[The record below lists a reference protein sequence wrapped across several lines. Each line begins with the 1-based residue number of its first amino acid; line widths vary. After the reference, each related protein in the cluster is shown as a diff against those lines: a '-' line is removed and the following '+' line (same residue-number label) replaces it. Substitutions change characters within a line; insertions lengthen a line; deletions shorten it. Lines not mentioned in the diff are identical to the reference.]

1 MDEVKVVMKT
11 LPKLPYIQNI
21 VEYYHRSTGKWV
33 IGSDEYRYWL
43 RQFGFA
49 VPIRGDYLEF
59 PDEFSDKDLT
69 LFIIKWS

>member
-1 MDEVKVVMKT
+1 MKT

-21 VEYYHRSTGKWV
+21 LNYYHTSTGILM
-33 IGSDEYRYWL
+33 IGTDEYRSWL

-59 PDEFSDKDLT
+59 PDDFPDDKLT
-69 LFIIKWS
+69 LFILRWS

>member
-1 MDEVKVVMKT
+1 MKR

-21 VEYYHRSTGKWV
+21 VQYYHTSTRKWV
-33 IGSDEYRYWL
+33 CGDEYRYWL

-59 PDEFSDKDLT
+59 PDDFSDEQLT
-69 LFIIKWS
+69 MFILKWG

>member
-1 MDEVKVVMKT
+1 MKI

-21 VEYYHRSTGKWV
+21 VTHYHKETGRWAFPDWAF
-33 IGSDEYRYWL
+33 SDEYKYWL

-59 PDEFSDKDLT
+59 PDEFPDEKLT
-69 LFIIKWS
+69 LFILRWS

>member
-1 MDEVKVVMKT
+1 MKT

-21 VEYYHRSTGKWV
+21 VDHYHTSTGIWML
-33 IGSDEYRYWL
+33 GNSEYRNWL

-59 PDEFSDKDLT
+59 PDDFSDQDLT
-69 LFIIKWS
+69 LFVLRWS